1 MEYRRRSLGVRE
13 YSPVNDSFSSG
24 TSFTSLSSS
33 GSPVLSRRRSA
44 SPLYSAFQGSNNHL
58 NSASLIQRN
67 RKEPAFP
74 QTEDEHLYLFHERI
88 IWNQERSLLP
98 LAHDL
103 ADWLNSILNL
113 SLTPA
118 TLMQNLETGETLYK
132 LAKLVELKAETSP
145 EAKVRKMK

>member
-13 YSPVNDSFSSG
+13 YSPVHVHDSFSSG

-44 SPLYSAFQGSNNHL
+44 SPLYSAFNTSNSHL
-58 NSASLIQRN
+58 QSSSLLERN
-67 RKEPAFP
+67 RKEASFP

-88 IWNQERSLLP
+88 IWNQEQSLLP

-103 ADWLNSILNL
+103 ADWLNSILGL
-113 SLTPA
+113 SLTPG
-118 TLMQNLETGETLYK
+118 TLMQSLETGETLYK
-132 LAKLVELKAETSP
+132 LGKLVESNAQLVP
-145 EAKVRKMK
+145 DAKVR